1 MPTQQGKKYFF
12 SIINSLVRL
21 IKSKMKR
28 TLIFFIFFLQLSPLI
43 AQKYLSPI
51 DSTIMSFRLNDE
63 DWVISLTIDQAG
75 TIPTYDSLGNI
86 LDDDPNGLYIISQ
99 INKQCEI
106 RKFESY
112 YTDSFPRQ
120 RIKLN
125 RLINILDPSFCNY
138 TKDSVQKA
146 EKEWIYSNVYF
157 DNRLKVFKLQQ
168 NSDHSPFFRLC
179 FRTKQA
185 TSYSSF
191 GEIDVANPKRN
202 LGFFHENLNSKYNSS
217 TFIYR
222 AFINYINLLKKH
234 FKVVILM

>member
-1 MPTQQGKKYFF
+1 MK
-12 SIINSLVRL
+12 ISLIVF
-21 IKSKMKR
+21 
-28 TLIFFIFFLQLSPLI
+28 TFFLQLSPLI

-51 DSTIMSFRLNDE
+51 DSTIMSFRLNDG

-75 TIPTYDSLGNI
+75 RIPMYDSLGNI
-86 LDDDPNGLYIISQ
+86 LDEDPNGLYIISK

-125 RLINILDPSFCNY
+125 RLINILDPSAFNY
-138 TKDSVQKA
+138 TTDSIKKA
-146 EKEWIYSNVYF
+146 ENEFIYPNVYF
-157 DNRLKVFKLQQ
+157 DNRLKVYNLQQ

-179 FRTKQA
+179 FRTKQV
-185 TSYSSF
+185 TYYSSF
-191 GEIDVANPKRN
+191 GVIDVANPKRN
-202 LGFFHENLNSKYNSS
+202 RGFFHENLNYKYNSS

-222 AFINYINLLKKH
+222 AFINYISLLKKY
-234 FKVVILM
+234 FKVLI